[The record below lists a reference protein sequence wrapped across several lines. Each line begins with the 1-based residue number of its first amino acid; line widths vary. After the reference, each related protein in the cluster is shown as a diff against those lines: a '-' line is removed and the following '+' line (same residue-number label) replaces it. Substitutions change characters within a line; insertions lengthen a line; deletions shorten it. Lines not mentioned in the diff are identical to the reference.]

1 MLRPILGEA
10 ESSTLTK
17 KAEDGAPR
25 VRTIAPMGAPPA
37 PPPPPPPPQSA
48 REILRL
54 EATQLPSY
62 RRFVSKH
69 ILPDEHARHEFV
81 QESLKFGA
89 LADQLDAAN
98 GNQGRHGVAATP
110 AAAAAAALA
119 ESSPSVAPPY
129 LLSADGALG
138 EAWRPSALATATTP
152 DEEAIDLPPRYALLL
167 RGVASLLDDTPY
179 SLHRFVLRLEALLFG
194 KVSREGVLSA
204 SGVPCAHCGD
214 VPPTS
219 TLLCTQC
226 ERGLRD
232 CGCEEPVPLCE
243 ACNLAGVARAYRR
256 AATTRARCGRPSR
269 CGATRALASTGHARG
284 RRCRRTRRWR
294 SARHVSQT
302 TAPIACA
309 LCTRTPSSPLPPTRR
324 QTRLHDAA
332 EGTVVNEEELRIG
345 HLPGC
350 KGKREAE
357 KPSSSRLAVRGRRLT
372 AAEHEKLDAL
382 SHTEAFALERRNS
395 RASEV
400 RTPADWVAKQGMR
413 ACAMKRPREDPGW
426 VRCVLPAIPSQ
437 QLPAKVS
444 YLPPHG
450 LQRYKRPPPKVKRDV
465 VEEEPGAVGVEPDD
479 EEDDGAAAAAAAAQ
493 SSGQIRRRGGPPQRG
508 RRGQGRADLG
518 AARRVSVEGEATR
531 LATSSSCR
539 IAILSMFSKF

>member
-1 MLRPILGEA
+1 M
-10 ESSTLTK
+10 
-17 KAEDGAPR
+17 
-25 VRTIAPMGAPPA
+25 
-37 PPPPPPPPQSA
+37 
-48 REILRL
+48 LRL
-54 EATQLPSY
+54 ES
-62 RRFVSKH
+62 
-69 ILPDEHARHEFV
+69 
-81 QESLKFGA
+81 
-89 LADQLDAAN
+89 
-98 GNQGRHGVAATP
+98 
-110 AAAAAAALA
+110 
-119 ESSPSVAPPY
+119 
-129 LLSADGALG
+129 
-138 EAWRPSALATATTP
+138 
-152 DEEAIDLPPRYALLL
+152 
-167 RGVASLLDDTPY
+167 
-179 SLHRFVLRLEALLFG
+179 LLFG
-194 KVSREGVLSA
+194 KVIREGVLYA
-204 SGVPCAHCGD
+204 NGVPCAHCGD

-243 ACNLAGVARAYRR
+243 ACNLAGVARLPEGGHDPSALRPPIPLRCNTCSGIYWS
-256 AATTRARCGRPSR
+256 RARPPVPTD
-269 CGATRALASTGHARG
+269 AVAKRAPRLTDNSLDRVRVVHPYALVASPADEE
-284 RRCRRTRRWR
+284 
-294 SARHVSQT
+294 A
-302 TAPIACA
+302 
-309 LCTRTPSSPLPPTRR
+309 
-324 QTRLHDAA
+324 TRLHNAA

-465 VEEEPGAVGVEPDD
+465 LEEEPGAVGVEPDD

-493 SSGQIRRRGGPPQRG
+493 SSGRSAAAAARLKEVAEVKAEPTLAQRAAFLLKAKRRG
-508 RRGQGRADLG
+508 
-518 AARRVSVEGEATR
+518 
-531 LATSSSCR
+531 
-539 IAILSMFSKF
+539 